1 MKKAYEFIRSA
12 VLWALSLLH
21 FGAFAIILL
30 ALSLIFHH
38 RRLDPLIKIYFRNI
52 QFLSGMRVQYVHAPG
67 YDQRRTTLFISNH
80 VNLFDPFVLYNG
92 IAQVARGLELESHFQ
107 IPFYGWLM
115 RRFGNVP
122 IPDKRS
128 PAALKRTLRLTQES
142 FDAGIS
148 LVIFPEGHRTRD
160 GGVDKFEE
168 GAFML
173 AQKFKVPVVP
183 VSIVGS
189 FQHNTKDSWM
199 LRPARITVY
208 FHDTIDT
215 CNLTRADLPAL
226 SDRVWDIV
234 ARPVHEHLKQLGAEG
249 SQALPG
255 DAQA

>member
-1 MKKAYEFIRSA
+1 MKKAYEVIRSA
-12 VLWALSLLH
+12 VLWTVSLLH

-92 IAQVARGLELESHFQ
+92 
-107 IPFYGWLM
+107 
-115 RRFGNVP
+115 P